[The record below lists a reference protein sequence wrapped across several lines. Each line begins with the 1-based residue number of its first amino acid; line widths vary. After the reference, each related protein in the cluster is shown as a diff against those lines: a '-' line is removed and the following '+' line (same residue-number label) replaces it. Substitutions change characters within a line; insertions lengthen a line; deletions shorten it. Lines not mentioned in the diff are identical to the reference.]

1 MHNIY
6 DIFKDEEELAL
17 DKEYYGI
24 QESLDTLLEEP
35 VIVTL
40 EELVYNNPEKKKLSV
55 LIEEVEAA
63 KEKNKMDIVEK
74 LKAQMQRVLNWIMN
88 IFKHYDKAFQE
99 GASFVKSNDLNQCMI
114 KIKQRHINVL
124 VTWHPNRPSFQKI
137 QTICMRDINMD
148 KTVMNLT
155 GANHQHLRTVR
166 KSSKIGGAAEQELAS
181 GDKTEDY
188 FQGMLRQFKLDKA
201 NLKETNLTAVNVLV
215 IHNNLV
221 AMPEANRKLQQVKS
235 KVQRMYNLAI
245 NRARNDA
252 NGSEAR
258 GIKADNKLSDINAQM
273 KGINEAIRAYAKLM
287 KMVFNEDYN
296 LAKLIVTKANGKEYN
311 VNTSEKPKQEQP
323 QPQQKPQEKKE
334 TKKRWFNKPI

>member
-1 MHNIY
+1 
-6 DIFKDEEELAL
+6 
-17 DKEYYGI
+17 
-24 QESLDTLLEEP
+24 
-35 VIVTL
+35 
-40 EELVYNNPEKKKLSV
+40 
-55 LIEEVEAA
+55 
-63 KEKNKMDIVEK
+63 MDIVEK

-99 GASFVKSNDLNQCMI
+99 GANFVKNNDLNQCMI
-114 KIKQRHINVL
+114 KIKQRQINVL

-137 QTICMRDINMD
+137 QTMCMRDINMD

-155 GANHQHLRTVR
+155 GANHQHFRTVK
-166 KSSKIGGAAEQELAS
+166 KSSRIGGAAEQELAS

-188 FQGMLRQFKLDKA
+188 FQGMLSQFKLDKA
-201 NLKETNLTAVNVLV
+201 NLKETKLTAVNVLV

-296 LAKLIVTKANGKEYN
+296 LVKLIVAKATGKVNPEYK
-311 VNTSEKPKQEQP
+311 E
-323 QPQQKPQEKKE
+323 QKPNNIEDKKRINK
-334 TKKRWFNKPI
+334 TKKKSSKKMV

>member
-1 MHNIY
+1 MYNIY

-63 KEKNKMDIVEK
+63 KENNKLAIVEK

-99 GASFVKSNDLNQCMI
+99 GANFVKRNDLNQCMI
-114 KIKQRHINVL
+114 KIKQRQINVL

-245 NRARNDA
+245 NRARSDA

-296 LAKLIVTKANGKEYN
+296 LAKLIVAKANGKEYN

-323 QPQQKPQEKKE
+323 QQKPQEKKE
-334 TKKRWFNKPI
+334 TKKRWFNKPL

>member
-99 GASFVKSNDLNQCMI
+99 GANFVKNNDLNQCMI
-114 KIKQRHINVL
+114 KIKQKQINVL

-155 GANHQHLRTVR
+155 GANHQHLRTVK
-166 KSSKIGGAAEQELAS
+166 KSSRIGGAAEQELAS

-188 FQGMLRQFKLDKA
+188 FQGMLSQFKLDKA
-201 NLKETNLTAVNVLV
+201 NLKETKLTAVNVLV

-252 NGSEAR
+252 NGSETR

-296 LAKLIVTKANGKEYN
+296 LAKLIVDKANGKEYN
-311 VNTSEKPKQEQP
+311 VNTNEKSKQEQP
-323 QPQQKPQEKKE
+323 RPQQKQQEKKE

>member
-63 KEKNKMDIVEK
+63 KEKNKTDIVEK

-88 IFKHYDKAFQE
+88 IFKHYDKTFQE
-99 GASFVKSNDLNQCMI
+99 GANFVKNNDLNQCML
-114 KIKQRHINVL
+114 KIKQRQINVL

-155 GANHQHLRTVR
+155 GANHQHLRTVK
-166 KSSKIGGAAEQELAS
+166 KSSRIGGAAEQELAS

-188 FQGMLRQFKLDKA
+188 FQGMLSQFKLDKA
-201 NLKETNLTAVNVLV
+201 NLKETKLTAVNVLV

-252 NGSEAR
+252 NGSETR

-296 LAKLIVTKANGKEYN
+296 LAKLIVAKATGKVNPEDTKE
-311 VNTSEKPKQEQP
+311 
-323 QPQQKPQEKKE
+323 QKPNNIED
-334 TKKRWFNKPI
+334 KKRINKARKEAQKRWYNKPI